1 MGVIQSSINQAAQ
14 IGAAIYTQT
23 PKYQKK
29 VANAQKEKEAEAA
42 IETGKKAEE
51 ASKAPNISKEQ
62 SEYAQKVAQ
71 ENYMQAFKTNP
82 NAENLQNIT
91 LNTPSKII
99 SSAANIRASEAVEF
113 ESNQM
118 NELYNRFEMYDPSK
132 ISKVENPKSWYTINY
147 PGDKHIKG
155 GK

>member
-29 VANAQKEKEAEAA
+29 VAEAQKVKESEAAADIGKKAAEAA
-42 IETGKKAEE
+42 
-51 ASKAPNISKEQ
+51 KAPNLSKEQ
-62 SEYAQKVAQ
+62 SEYGQKVSQ
-71 ENYMQAFKTNP
+71 ESYAKAFGLNP
-82 NAENLQNIT
+82 TLETLQN
-91 LNTPSKII
+91 LVFNTPSEAIK
-99 SSAANIRASEAVEF
+99 SAVNERANRAAKF
-113 ESNQM
+113 NDTQLY
-118 NELYNRFEMYDPSK
+118 ELYNKFGISDPTK
-132 ISKVENPKSWYTINY
+132 ISKVENPRSWYTVNY